1 LAESLPTVAR
11 LAVTPWLVQALLVAA
26 EIANGEGDPTRAARL
41 VGRARATR
49 EERTMGSWKDE
60 HALVTSLRAELGD
73 EEYAKSYREG
83 EALSPD
89 DAVALALAET

>member
-1 LAESLPTVAR
+1 
-11 LAVTPWLVQALLVAA
+11 
-26 EIANGEGDPTRAARL
+26 
-41 VGRARATR
+41 
-49 EERTMGSWKDE
+49 
-60 HALVTSLRAELGD
+60 VTSLRAELGD